1 MTLLKKAEKLVHD
14 DLFAI
19 TSSLFERR
27 QRAASKWTGPWWS
40 CCDDGSVQAHRV
52 PRSVQV
58 TAVLPSIWT
67 QRSINWKKNGSY
79 VLSLWRRISKNVW
92 SFTHSYVVPNLYDF
106 LLQSIKTQKT
116 ILETRLYWWTLTSTV
131 LWEKNTAIC
140 IRIFNFMFH
149 RRWKVM
155 HIWNDTWVSKWLQN
169 WYFGVIKPL
178 FLLNTLCI
186 T

>member
-1 MTLLKKAEKLVHD
+1 MTLLKKDEKLVHD

-52 PRSVQV
+52 PRSIQV

-116 ILETRLYWWTLTSTV
+116 ILETRLYWWLWLPLYCGKKTLQYVSEYLILCSTEDGKSCTFGMTRGWV
-131 LWEKNTAIC
+131 NDYRIC
-140 IRIFNFMFH
+140 ILG
-149 RRWKVM
+149 W
-155 HIWNDTWVSKWLQN
+155 SL
-169 WYFGVIKPL
+169 
-178 FLLNTLCI
+178 
-186 T
+186 